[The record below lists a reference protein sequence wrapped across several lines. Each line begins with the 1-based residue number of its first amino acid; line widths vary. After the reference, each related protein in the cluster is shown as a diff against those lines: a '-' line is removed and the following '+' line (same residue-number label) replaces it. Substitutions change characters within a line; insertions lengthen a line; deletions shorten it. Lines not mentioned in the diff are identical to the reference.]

1 MLAPAGTPA
10 VVVRKLHL
18 ETIRAL
24 AQPDLRAKFSDLGMD
39 IVGSSPEQL
48 TAIIR
53 ADIPKW
59 AKVIKDSGAKLD

>member
-1 MLAPAGTPA
+1 MLAPTGTPA

>member
-1 MLAPAGTPA
+1 M
-10 VVVRKLHL
+10 VVRKLHL

>member
-1 MLAPAGTPA
+1 M
-10 VVVRKLHL
+10 RKLHL
-18 ETIRAL
+18 ETVRAL